1 VNVVTAG
8 SYHLMLLA
16 GDYRDDKDAE
26 RRGSCRPVG
35 YAEAKSC
42 GRLT

>member
-1 VNVVTAG
+1 VVTAG

-26 RRGSCRPVG
+26 RRGAV
-35 YAEAKSC
+35 
-42 GRLT
+42 GRLDMPRPKVAAV